1 MLNESLC
8 RWVAIGG
15 VVVLVMLCLLGLVI
29 LFSGGRRRYLCWAK
43 FWVFLRWAL
52 WAGFPILYLI
62 VRSRLYRP
70 SCVFGF

>member
-15 VVVLVMLCLLGLVI
+15 VVVLVMLCLLGLVV

-43 FWVFLRWAL
+43 FW
-52 WAGFPILYLI
+52 AGFPMLYLI
-62 VRSRLYRP
+62 VRSRLCRP
-70 SCVFGF
+70 SSVFGF